1 MPVNYKLYP
10 TNWKEISR
18 RIRFERAKGFCESCG
33 VPHMA
38 INPYTGRKIVLACI
52 HLDGNRSNNKERNLA
67 AYCQRCHILHDRRQH
82 VYSRRYGREVRYQT
96 GTLFVIN
103 RVRAKLIKRPRS
115 FRAISMFENPQGIKQ
130 ALLFQYAPDEDR
142 RSGETNSY
150 LT

>member
-38 INPYTGRKIVLACI
+38 VNPYTRRRIVLACI
-52 HLDGNRSNNKERNLA
+52 HLDGNRSNNKDKNLA

-96 GTLFVIN
+96 GTLFEV
-103 RVRAKLIKRPRS
+103 KLTKVKMVKRPRS
-115 FRAISMFENPQGIKQ
+115 FRMLSMFENPQGIIQ
-130 ALLFQYAPDEDR
+130 ICLFK
-142 RSGETNSY
+142 
-150 LT
+150 